1 MKEAYEIM
9 LRYDVSREKIYGE
22 ESSRKIAQMEIA
34 LDLSEKE
41 KEMEALRKDDEI
53 KSLQLHNTRMVISLV
68 ILGLIM
74 VVAFI
79 NLFFFRKKPR
89 KTKLAHG

>member
-9 LRYDVSREKIYGE
+9 LRYDASREKIYGE

-34 LDLSEKE
+34 LDLAEKE
-41 KEMEALRKDDEI
+41 KEMDALRKDDEI
-53 KSLQLHNTRMVISLV
+53 KSLQLHNTRMVITLV
-68 ILGLIM
+68 VLGIVM
-74 VVAFI
+74 VVAFV
-79 NLFFFRKKPR
+79 NLFFFKKKPK